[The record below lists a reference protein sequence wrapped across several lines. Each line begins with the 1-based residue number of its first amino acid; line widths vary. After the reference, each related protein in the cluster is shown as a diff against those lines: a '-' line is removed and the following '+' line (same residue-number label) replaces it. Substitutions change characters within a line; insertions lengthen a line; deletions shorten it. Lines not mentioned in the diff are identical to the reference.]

1 MIGVIT
7 MDLRKLFPISYKQS
21 LLVSVIIYLI
31 QAVVAGLAIGFAGL
45 LTGWIP
51 LVGVIVGWVLR
62 IISMLVEIYV
72 VGGIIV
78 SILLAL
84 KVIK

>member
-1 MIGVIT
+1 

>member
-7 MDLRKLFPISYKQS
+7 MDLLKLFPISYKQS